1 MAKERDLPENTGNT
15 GNTGGPDSS
24 DNSRRESRG
33 EESALWSIFGYL
45 ISGQVVW
52 GGIGFALDRWLGT
65 SYLVLVGLLLGM
77 GSSIYLVWLRF
88 GRK

>member
-1 MAKERDLPENTGNT
+1 MANERDLPEGTGNT
-15 GNTGGPDSS
+15 AGPNSS
-24 DNSRRESRG
+24 ENSRGESRR
-33 EESALWSIFGYL
+33 EESALWSIFGDL
-45 ISGQVVW
+45 IAGQIVW

-65 SYLVLVGLLLGM
+65 SFLVLVGLLLGM

>member
-1 MAKERDLPENTGNT
+1 MTEERDGSEGAK
-15 GNTGGPDSS
+15 G
-24 DNSRRESRG
+24 EARG
-33 EESALWSIFGYL
+33 AESALWSIFGYL
-45 ISGQVVW
+45 ISGQIVW

-65 SYLVLVGLLLGM
+65 SFLVLVGLLLGM

>member
-1 MAKERDLPENTGNT
+1 MAQERDGS
-15 GNTGGPDSS
+15 DSS
-24 DNSRRESRG
+24 RGQSRG

-45 ISGQVVW
+45 ISGQIVW
-52 GGIGFALDRWLGT
+52 GGIGWGLDQWLGT
-65 SYLVLVGLLLGM
+65 SFLVLVGLLLGM